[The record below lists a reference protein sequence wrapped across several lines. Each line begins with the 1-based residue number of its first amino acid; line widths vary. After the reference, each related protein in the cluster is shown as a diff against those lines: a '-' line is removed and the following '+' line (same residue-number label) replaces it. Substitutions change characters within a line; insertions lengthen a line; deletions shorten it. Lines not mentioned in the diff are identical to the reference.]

1 LQRQWLVSPETTGWL
16 GGVHAPLRVLQ
27 LYVMLSAKMAS
38 RRSLASGLYYV
49 TVLRE
54 PTRRFLSEFYE
65 TFDGWEAKYNT
76 PPRVIWPCSN
86 SLPSELKAIARAGI
100 DNSTKEEYDRL
111 FPYWIGCSRNMAAN
125 RQTRALAYI
134 AGNSSHKVR
143 LKLCN
148 EYVQSNRTHRTKCD
162 LQLAKRALRQLT
174 YFGLN
179 EQRCKSEKLFEA
191 IFGLRFTT
199 RHGAARVGT
208 AEGQGSHKAKLKFSE
223 LTAEQQRRV
232 QWMNGNDRLLY
243 SEAVQIFNNRLRE
256 YSIPEEP
263 QCS

>member
-1 LQRQWLVSPETTGWL
+1 VLRRVQVDTIIFLHIAKCGGTSFNKRLTSIEAQPPCSCRASASNETHNGHALVAPASCYCPRAVAPSVRFSPAVRQLPRGINPRAWQFLQRQWLVSPETTGWL

-125 RQTRALAYI
+125 RQVQGSIQEALALSQLI
-134 AGNSSHKVR
+134 
-143 LKLCN
+143 KL
-148 EYVQSNRTHRTKCD
+148 
-162 LQLAKRALRQLT
+162 
-174 YFGLN
+174 
-179 EQRCKSEKLFEA
+179 QRSAC
-191 IFGLRFTT
+191 T
-199 RHGAARVGT
+199 
-208 AEGQGSHKAKLKFSE
+208 
-223 LTAEQQRRV
+223 
-232 QWMNGNDRLLY
+232 
-243 SEAVQIFNNRLRE
+243 
-256 YSIPEEP
+256 
-263 QCS
+263 